1 MGTQGEK
8 MSTITLSVSEELKSE
23 MEKSK
28 FINWSAV
35 AREAIKEKVT
45 QLKIL
50 NSITSKSTLTE
61 KDALELGKEINKA
74 MHKRYKKMK

>member
-1 MGTQGEK
+1 MP
-8 MSTITLSVSEELKSE
+8 TITLSVPAELKKE

-35 AREAIKEKVT
+35 AREAITEKVK

-50 NSITSKSTLTE
+50 NTLAAKSHLTE
-61 KDALELGKEINKA
+61 KDAEILSKDIKKA
-74 MHKRYKKMK
+74 MWKKYRREGW

>member
-1 MGTQGEK
+1 